1 MNKIQKTRFLKD
13 GFFLSAFLI
22 GVICIFSPI
31 DLEARIL
38 GAFLMAYGLT
48 RFGYDSEIDRMQREI
63 DELKNN

>member
-1 MNKIQKTRFLKD
+1 MNKIQKKRYLKD
-13 GFFLSAFLI
+13 GYFLLAVTVGAI
-22 GVICIFSPI
+22 TIFSSI